1 MDAKD
6 RFRRRLPLIVALFCF
21 ILAASRPGQRTTWI
35 VLGLAFLA
43 AGLRLLR
50 AGKLPP
56 NAPGD

>member
-6 RFRRRLPLIVALFCF
+6 RFRRRLPLLVALLCF
-21 ILAASRPGQRTTWI
+21 VLAAARPSQRSTWI

-43 AGLRLLR
+43 AGLRLLK
-50 AGKLPP
+50 AGRLPP